1 MVYYSKRSCDE
12 VAMLPQ
18 LWMLSRIGG
27 EVQGMTAHFVL
38 AIMVSRICQ
47 TAFWSPGAAS
57 GDLGGQIHHVRFT
70 RRTGIMCR
78 FVRRLA
84 HCFLRP

>member
-1 MVYYSKRSCDE
+1 MVRTYRSTISTRWHE

-18 LWMLSRIGG
+18 LWMLSRISG

-47 TAFWSPGAAS
+47 T
-57 GDLGGQIHHVRFT
+57 I
-70 RRTGIMCR
+70 
-78 FVRRLA
+78 
-84 HCFLRP
+84 